1 MKITP
6 PHFRLSG
13 LLVALIILL
22 AACAKEPASIQVS
35 PATLSLTEGETAT
48 ISAKVLPE
56 DARYDGIFWSSS
68 NSSVATVQNGLVK
81 AVAPG
86 NATITAKAGEVSGSA
101 TVAVKAKIIP
111 VTGVSLDKTSL
122 TLTEGDTQTLKAT
135 VSPDNASDKS
145 VTWTSSAPTV
155 ATVDDTGKVTA
166 VKAGEATITVKT
178 KDGGKQA
185 TCALTV
191 NAKVVAVTGVRL
203 DQTELSLYPEES
215 VTLVATVEPDNATNK
230 QVSWTSSNNAVAVVN
245 GAGLVT
251 AVAEGSAVITVTT
264 HDGSKTATCQVTVKK
279 KIVHVT
285 GVTIE
290 NWGLSLLVNETG
302 QINYTVKPADATDK
316 SVTFES
322 SNPAVATVSSTGL
335 VKAVGTG
342 EARVTVTT
350 TDGGFTAFCNVKV
363 SEQVGLFEVDGI
375 AYKLIRNRDVE
386 VTSHDPKYS
395 GTVNVPATVTYQ
407 GVEYSVYKIGDRAF
421 YECPE
426 LVSVNVGEGI
436 SYIDAWAFC
445 FNPLLESIVLPASFN
460 DFNTS
465 NQVFTYDPKLEIS
478 VSPDNPNWFVKDHA
492 LYRKDGPNRLYLCW
506 MPEKLTGTFTVM
518 EGTTS
523 LNEFSLFHTSINKII
538 IPKTVAGI
546 GVRFFGSSK
555 TPLVIELYWTTKEEV
570 DAIKTYESQ
579 PERFFFQGTD
589 RSEVTVT
596 VPKGTKALY
605 EAHWLWSVL
614 GGITER
620 DQ

>member
-1 MKITP
+1 M
-6 PHFRLSG
+6 SG
-13 LLVALIILL
+13 LLVALIVLL

-56 DARYDGIFWSSS
+56 DARYDGISWSSS
-68 NSSVATVQNGLVK
+68 NTGVATVQNGLVK

-86 NATITAKAGEVSGSA
+86 NATITAKAGEVSGTAS
-101 TVAVKAKIIP
+101 VAVKAKIIP

-135 VSPDNASDKS
+135 VAPDNASDKS

-215 VTLVATVEPDNATNK
+215 VTLVATVEPENATDK
-230 QVSWTSSNNAVAVVN
+230 LVFWTSSNSAVANVN
-245 GAGLVT
+245 GSGLVM
-251 AVAEGSAVITVTT
+251 ALAEGSAVITATT

-375 AYKLIRNRDVE
+375 AYKVMRNRQVE
-386 VTSHDPKYS
+386 VTSRDPKYS

-407 GVEYSVYKIGDRAF
+407 GVEYSVYKIGLRAF

-436 SYIDAWAFC
+436 SYIDALAFS

-460 DFNTS
+460 DFDAS
-465 NQVFTYDPKLEIS
+465 NPVFSYVPKLEIS
-478 VSPDNPNWFVKDHA
+478 VSPDNPKWFVKDHA
-492 LYRKDGPNRLYLCW
+492 LYQKDSSTNLILRW
-506 MPEKLTGTFTVM
+506 MPEKLTGTFAVM

-523 LNEFSLFHTSINKII
+523 LHDFSIYHTFIDKLVV
-538 IPKTVAGI
+538 PKTVNKI
-546 GVRFFGSSK
+546 CVRFFNSSK

-570 DAIKTYESQ
+570 EAIKTNE
-579 PERFFFQGTD
+579 PNPDLFFFRYTD

>member
-1 MKITP
+1 MRITP
-6 PHFRLSG
+6 RFRLSG

-56 DARYDGIFWSSS
+56 DARYDGISWSSS
-68 NSSVATVQNGLVK
+68 NTGVATVQNGLVK

-86 NATITAKAGEVSGSA
+86 NATITAKAGEVSGTAS
-101 TVAVKAKIIP
+101 VAVKAKIIA

-191 NAKVVAVTGVRL
+191 KAKVVAVTGVRL
-203 DQTELSLYPEES
+203 DQTEVSMYPEET

-230 QVSWTSSNNAVAVVN
+230 QISWTSSNSAVANVN
-245 GAGLVT
+245 GSGMVT
-251 AVAEGSAVITVTT
+251 ALAEGSAVITVTT
-264 HDGSKTATCQVTVKK
+264 QDGAKTASCQVTVKK

-322 SNPAVATVSSTGL
+322 SNTAVATVSSTGL
-335 VKAVGTG
+335 VTAVGTG
-342 EARVTVTT
+342 DARVTVTT
-350 TDGGFTAFCNVKV
+350 TDGGFTSSCNVKV

-375 AYKLIRNRDVE
+375 AYKFLQDREVA

-395 GTVNVPATVTYQ
+395 GTVNVPSTVTYQ
-407 GVEYSVYKIGDRAF
+407 DVEYSVTQVGSDAF
-421 YECPE
+421 RDCPE
-426 LVSVNVGEGI
+426 LIAVNLPEGVY
-436 SYIDAWAFC
+436 YIGPYGFSGC
-445 FNPLLESIVLPASFN
+445 PLLESISLPASFS

-465 NQVFTYDPKLEIS
+465 NPVFTYNPKLEIT
-478 VSPDNPNWFVKDHA
+478 VSPDNPYWFVKDHA
-492 LYRKDGPNRLYLCW
+492 LYRTDGPNRLYLCW
-506 MPEKLTGTFTVM
+506 IPEKQTGIFTVM

-523 LNEFSLFHTSINKII
+523 LNEFSVYHTSIDKIV

-546 GVRFFGSSK
+546 GTRFFGDSK

-570 DAIKTYESQ
+570 DAIKTYESR
-579 PERFFFQGTD
+579 PELFYFRSTD
-589 RSEVTVT
+589 RSGVTVT

-620 DQ
+620 D